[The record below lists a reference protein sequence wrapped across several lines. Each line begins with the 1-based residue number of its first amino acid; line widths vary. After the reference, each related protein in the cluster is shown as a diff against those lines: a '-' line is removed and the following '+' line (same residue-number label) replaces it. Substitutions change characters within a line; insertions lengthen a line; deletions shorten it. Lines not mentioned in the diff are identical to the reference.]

1 MRLMTAIAL
10 AAATWIGP
18 PTLSD
23 AGEEPSTDSELLVA
37 YCVGVFGADPAQSN
51 TFQTPVCLTNEPT
64 DECLVRIADIDQER
78 QRVDHALRRLQES
91 LAARGIVAPQRYIAL
106 AKYLVATSCWEGL

>member
-1 MRLMTAIAL
+1 MRLIAAIAL

-18 PTLSD
+18 PGPSA

-37 YCVGVFGADPAQSN
+37 YCVGVFGADPARSN
-51 TFQTPVCLTNEPT
+51 AFPAPA
-64 DECLVRIADIDQER
+64 CLVNERTDDCLERIAEIGEER
-78 QRVDHALRRLQES
+78 QHVDHMLRQLQNS
-91 LAARGIVAPQRYIAL
+91 LAARGIVAPHRYMAL

>member
-10 AAATWIGP
+10 AAATWVGP
-18 PTLSD
+18 PAPST

-37 YCVGVFGADPAQSN
+37 YCVGVFGADPARS
-51 TFQTPVCLTNEPT
+51 FQAPACLANERT
-64 DECLVRIADIDQER
+64 DDCLARIAEIGEER
-78 QRVDHALRRLQES
+78 QHVDHTLRRLQNS
-91 LAARGIVAPQRYIAL
+91 LAARGIVARERYMAL

>member
-1 MRLMTAIAL
+1 MRLIAAIAL

-18 PTLSD
+18 PGPSA

-37 YCVGVFGADPAQSN
+37 YCIGVFGADPARSN
-51 TFQTPVCLTNEPT
+51 AFRAPACLANEPT
-64 DECLVRIADIDQER
+64 DDCLARIADIDQER
-78 QRVDHALRRLQES
+78 QRVDHTLRGLQDS
-91 LAARGIVAPQRYIAL
+91 LAAHGIVAPQRYMAL

>member
-18 PTLSD
+18 PAPSA

-37 YCVGVFGADPAQSN
+37 YCVGVFGADPAHS
-51 TFQTPVCLTNEPT
+51 FQAPACLANERA
-64 DECLVRIADIDQER
+64 DDGLARIAEIGEER
-78 QRVDHALRRLQES
+78 QHVDHALRQLQNS
-91 LAARGIVAPQRYIAL
+91 LAARGIVARERYMAL

>member
-1 MRLMTAIAL
+1 MRLMAAIAL

-18 PTLSD
+18 PAPTT

-37 YCVGVFGADPAQSN
+37 YCVGVFGADPARSN
-51 TFQTPVCLTNEPT
+51 AFPAPACLANERT
-64 DECLVRIADIDQER
+64 DQCLSRIADIDRER
-78 QRVDHALRRLQES
+78 QRVDHTLHRLQDS
-91 LAARGIVAPQRYIAL
+91 LAVRGIVAPQRYLTL

>member
-18 PTLSD
+18 PAPS
-23 AGEEPSTDSELLVA
+23 AVGEEPSTDSELLVA
-37 YCVGVFGADPAQSN
+37 YCVGVFGADPARS
-51 TFQTPVCLTNEPT
+51 FQAPACLANERT
-64 DECLVRIADIDQER
+64 DDCLARIAEIGEER
-78 QRVDHALRRLQES
+78 QHVDHTLRRLQNS
-91 LAARGIVAPQRYIAL
+91 LAARGIVARERYMAL

>member
-1 MRLMTAIAL
+1 MRLMAAIAL

-18 PTLSD
+18 PAPSA

-37 YCVGVFGADPAQSN
+37 YCIGVFGADPARSN
-51 TFQTPVCLTNEPT
+51 AFPAPACLASERT

-78 QRVDHALRRLQES
+78 QRVDHTLSRLQSS
-91 LAARGIVAPQRYIAL
+91 LAARGIVAPHRYMAL

>member
-1 MRLMTAIAL
+1 MRLIAAIAL

-18 PTLSD
+18 PGPSA

-37 YCVGVFGADPAQSN
+37 YCVGVFGADPARSN
-51 TFQTPVCLTNEPT
+51 AFPAPACLADERT
-64 DECLVRIADIDQER
+64 DDCLARIADIDRER
-78 QRVDHALRRLQES
+78 QRVDHTLSRLQES
-91 LAARGIVAPQRYIAL
+91 LAARGIVAPHRYMAL